1 MARSLGGI
9 GYGGAALGRAEV
21 RGGIY
26 EGQKEIEEYLQGLQD
41 KLQDRY
47 AKYEKGSFWTKALNI
62 GIPLLATVA
71 SGGALSPS
79 MAAAMKFA
87 LPVATSAGRR
97 AWSSDIEKKLDVP
110 SIAGMK
116 LGGSRG
122 LLGGIS
128 EARQGA
134 TDIRQISQAGTFG
147 DLISGYFGAKAGMSV
162 GELASSGIASV
173 FGDKSAVLPVVSDTP
188 DFGFDVEGM
197 GHKDFAARLAQD
209 PDWFEKTKLID
220 ETDWYPGREAYQE
233 SIAGM
238 ASEGLGKRARGDIM
252 DYLGSLSA
260 TRQSGYAPSIS
271 QQYRGMV

>member
-1 MARSLGGI
+1 MMARSLGGI

-26 EGQKEIEEYLQGLQD
+26 EGQREIEEYLQGLQD

-47 AKYEKGSFWTKALNI
+47 AKYEKGSFWTKVLNI

-71 SGGALSPS
+71 SGGALSPT

-116 LGGSRG
+116 LGGSRS
-122 LLGGIS
+122 LLSGIS

-173 FGDKSAVLPVVSDTP
+173 FGDKSAVLPGTEVLPEVSA
-188 DFGFDVEGM
+188 E
-197 GHKDFAARLAQD
+197 DFAYQADATGMD
-209 PDWFEKTKLID
+209 PDWASKMKLL
-220 ETDWYPGREAYQE
+220 EESGWYPGREAYQE